1 MEKMKPRIRSLN
13 DLFAN
18 EEVQPYP
25 NEVSAP
31 AVQKA
36 DGKNGL
42 QFIAPKKI
50 RTFNNHPFRL
60 YDGERLDDLVESVKA
75 NGILIP
81 TIVRKIEKDEN
92 GYEYEMLAG
101 HNRQNAAIIAELEV
115 IPCIVKENITDEEAW
130 IYVIETNVMQRSFTD
145 MLPSEKAA
153 VLALRYSK
161 MFSQGK
167 RNDII
172 EELKRLEN
180 PDYIRENSTC
190 GNDFHKLKN
199 RDKIGAEYSLTGR
212 SIANYVRVNSLIA
225 PLKVRL
231 DNSELTLVTS
241 VELSYLSTEVQQYI
255 ENVLMENEFK
265 VDVKKATVLR
275 SYGDKLT
282 EDSVYEILS
291 GEKAR
296 KSRADTPPPIKI
308 KHTVY
313 SKYFAPNTKTSEI
326 ERIIGEALALYF
338 KKAEDETSA

>member
-31 AVQKA
+31 AVQTA

-115 IPCIVKENITDEEAW
+115 IPCIVKENINNGDRMYDPYMEFIIDRESQTIQADGTKTFEKAQIFYKATIHPRTIPTSADTAVEALYISLNTRLRVDLRYMSQLTGKQPIDVINELGDRIFLNPQKYSGNILDGWETAEEYLSGHVQDKLVYAEYYAEKEPDLFSRNVRALEEAQPVPLGPSDINAPVGAPW
-130 IYVIETNVMQRSFTD
+130 IPIEYYRQFMYETFDT
-145 MLPSEKAA
+145 PSEY
-153 VLALRYSK
+153 R
-161 MFSQGK
+161 
-167 RNDII
+167 
-172 EELKRLEN
+172 
-180 PDYIRENSTC
+180 
-190 GNDFHKLKN
+190 
-199 RDKIGAEYSLTGR
+199 
-212 SIANYVRVNSLIA
+212 
-225 PLKVRL
+225 
-231 DNSELTLVTS
+231 
-241 VELSYLSTEVQQYI
+241 
-255 ENVLMENEFK
+255 
-265 VDVKKATVLR
+265 
-275 SYGDKLT
+275 
-282 EDSVYEILS
+282 
-291 GEKAR
+291 
-296 KSRADTPPPIKI
+296 
-308 KHTVY
+308 
-313 SKYFAPNTKTSEI
+313 
-326 ERIIGEALALYF
+326 
-338 KKAEDETSA
+338 

>member
-1 MEKMKPRIRSLN
+1 MEKMKPRIRSLD
-13 DLFAN
+13 DLFTSGEIQSHSNKA
-18 EEVQPYP
+18 
-25 NEVSAP
+25 VSA
-31 AVQKA
+31 VTQTA
-36 DGKNGL
+36 DGII
-42 QFIAPKKI
+42 FIPPQKI
-50 RTFNNHPFRL
+50 RTFPKHPFRL

-101 HNRQNAAIIAELEV
+101 HNRQNAAIIADLEV

-190 GNDFHKLKN
+190 GSDCHKLKN
-199 RDKIGAEYSLTGR
+199 MDKVGAEYSLSGR
-212 SIANYVRVNSLIA
+212 SIANYVRANSLITA
-225 PLKVRL
+225 LKVRL
-231 DNSELTLVTS
+231 DNGELTLAVS

-255 ENVLMENEFK
+255 ENVLIENEFK

-275 SYGDKLT
+275 SYDDKLT

>member
-31 AVQKA
+31 AVQTA
-36 DGKNGL
+36 DEKNGL

-50 RTFNNHPFRL
+50 RTFLNHPFRL

-75 NGILIP
+75 NGILIS

-101 HNRQNAAIIAELEV
+101 HNRQNAAIIADLEV

-190 GNDFHKLKN
+190 GSDCHKLKN
-199 RDKIGAEYSLTGR
+199 RDKVGVEYSLSGR
-212 SIANYVRVNSLIA
+212 SIANYIRANSLITA
-225 PLKVRL
+225 LKVRL
-231 DNSELTLVTS
+231 DNGELTLAVS

-265 VDVKKATVLR
+265 VDVKKAIVLR

-313 SKYFAPNTKTSEI
+313 SKYFAPNIKTSEI

>member
-31 AVQKA
+31 AVQTA

-199 RDKIGAEYSLTGR
+199 RDKIGAEYSLTGL

-282 EDSVYEILS
+282 EDN
-291 GEKAR
+291 R
-296 KSRADTPPPIKI
+296 KRCK
-308 KHTVY
+308 
-313 SKYFAPNTKTSEI
+313 
-326 ERIIGEALALYF
+326 
-338 KKAEDETSA
+338 

>member
-1 MEKMKPRIRSLN
+1 MSMKC
-13 DLFAN
+13 
-18 EEVQPYP
+18 
-25 NEVSAP
+25 
-31 AVQKA
+31 
-36 DGKNGL
+36 L
-42 QFIAPKKI
+42 QDI
-50 RTFNNHPFRL
+50 T
-60 YDGERLDDLVESVKA
+60 
-75 NGILIP
+75 
-81 TIVRKIEKDEN
+81 
-92 GYEYEMLAG
+92 
-101 HNRQNAAIIAELEV
+101 AIIADLEV

-190 GNDFHKLKN
+190 GSDCHKLKN
-199 RDKIGAEYSLTGR
+199 RDKVGAEYSLSGR
-212 SIANYVRVNSLIA
+212 SIANYVRANSLITA
-225 PLKVRL
+225 LKVRL
-231 DNSELTLVTS
+231 DNGELTLAVS

-275 SYGDKLT
+275 SYDDKLT

>member
-1 MEKMKPRIRSLN
+1 MEKMKPRIRSLD
-13 DLFAN
+13 DLFTSGEIQSHSNKAA
-18 EEVQPYP
+18 
-25 NEVSAP
+25 SA
-31 AVQKA
+31 VTQTA
-36 DGKNGL
+36 DGII
-42 QFIAPKKI
+42 FIPPQKI
-50 RTFNNHPFRL
+50 RTFPKHPFRL

-101 HNRQNAAIIAELEV
+101 HNRQNAAIIADLEV

-190 GNDFHKLKN
+190 GSDCHKLKS
-199 RDKIGAEYSLTGR
+199 RDKVGAEYSLSGR
-212 SIANYVRVNSLIA
+212 SIANYVRANSLITA
-225 PLKVRL
+225 LKVRL
-231 DNSELTLVTS
+231 DNGELTLAVS

-275 SYGDKLT
+275 SYDDKLT

>member
-1 MEKMKPRIRSLN
+1 MEKMKPRIRSLD
-13 DLFAN
+13 DLFTSGEIQLHSNKAA
-18 EEVQPYP
+18 
-25 NEVSAP
+25 SA
-31 AVQKA
+31 VTQTA
-36 DGKNGL
+36 DGII
-42 QFIAPKKI
+42 FIPPQKI
-50 RTFNNHPFRL
+50 RTFPKHPFRL
-60 YDGERLDDLVESVKA
+60 YDGERLDDLTESVKA

-81 TIVRKIEKDEN
+81 AIVRKIEADEN
-92 GYEYEMLAG
+92 GFEYEMLAG
-101 HNRQNAAIIAELEV
+101 HNRQNAAVIAGLEV

-130 IYVIETNVMQRSFTD
+130 IYVLETNVMQRSFTD

-153 VLALRYSK
+153 VLALQYSK

-172 EELKRLEN
+172 NELKQLES
-180 PDYIRENSTC
+180 PDYIRKNSTC

-199 RDKIGAEYSLTGR
+199 RDKIGSEYSLTGR
-212 SIANYVRVNSLIA
+212 SIANYIRVNSLIT
-225 PLKVRL
+225 PLKTRL
-231 DNSELTLVTS
+231 DNSEIALVSS
-241 VELSYLSTEVQQYI
+241 VELSYLSAEAQQYI